1 MDSEKKILEN
11 KYQFKTNYTGDLVNF
26 KKIMKKLFHI
36 KLNFKLHQEEK
47 NMLASVFIVTVYQL
61 KTQKKD

>member
-26 KKIMKKLFHI
+26 KKKIIEKK
-36 KLNFKLHQEEK
+36 NY
-47 NMLASVFIVTVYQL
+47 STSS
-61 KTQKKD
+61 